1 MFIAVVQILMTQGDE
16 GGVDMQ
22 KRRLGRTGLEVSVL
36 GYGAGAVGGLFTKGA
51 AADQERA
58 VVRAIEAGINYFDT
72 AALYGNGESEKNL
85 GRVLNALKAD
95 VIVGTKVRLSAEHRA
110 DVAKAIEQGM
120 NDSLRRMGRDHVDLF
135 QLHNPLVAKDAGD
148 KLDINI
154 ALEQVAP
161 ALEKLRKAGKTRF
174 IGFSGVGETAAL
186 HRAIDSKLFD
196 TVQVVYNALNP
207 SAGGAMPK
215 GAPGQDYGRLLD
227 KAKAADMGTIIIR
240 ALAGGA
246 LSGTAERHPL
256 AMQSVDPIGS
266 APDFSGD
273 VARAQAL
280 EPLVRESKSAD
291 LTELAE
297 RFVIAHPA
305 VSTMLV
311 GYSTLG
317 QLEAAIA
324 AVNKGP
330 LPEAILRQVA

>member
-1 MFIAVVQILMTQGDE
+1 
-16 GGVDMQ
+16 MQ

-58 VVRAIEAGINYFDT
+58 IARAIEAGINYFDT

-85 GRVLNALKAD
+85 GRVLKALKAD
-95 VIVGTKVRLSAEHRA
+95 VVVGTKVRLSAEHRA
-110 DVAKAIEQGM
+110 NAGKAIEQGM
-120 NDSLRRMGRDHVDLF
+120 NDSLSRMGCDHVDLF

-148 KLDINI
+148 KLAIDI
-154 ALEQVAP
+154 ALNEVAP
-161 ALEKLRKAGKTRF
+161 ALEKLKKAGKTRF

-186 HRAIDSKLFD
+186 HQAIDSKLFD

-215 GAPGQDYGRLLD
+215 GAPGQDYGRLLE

-246 LSGTAERHPL
+246 LSGTEQRHPL

-266 APDFSGD
+266 APNFSGD
-273 VARAQAL
+273 VARAKAL
-280 EPLVRESKSAD
+280 EPLVRDSGSSS

-311 GYSTLG
+311 GYSTLDH
-317 QLEAAIA
+317 LEAAIA

-330 LPEAILRQVA
+330 LTEPVLARIAQR

>member
-1 MFIAVVQILMTQGDE
+1 
-16 GGVDMQ
+16 MQ

-58 VVRAIEAGINYFDT
+58 IARAIEAGINYFDT

-85 GRVLNALKAD
+85 GRVLKALKAD
-95 VIVGTKVRLSAEHRA
+95 VVVGTKVRLSTEHRA
-110 DVAKAIEQGM
+110 NVGKAIEQGM
-120 NDSLRRMGRDHVDLF
+120 NDSLARMGRDHVDLF
-135 QLHNPLVAKDAGD
+135 QLHNPLVANDGGD
-148 KLDINI
+148 KLAIDI
-154 ALEQVAP
+154 ALNEVAP
-161 ALEKLRKAGKTRF
+161 ALEKLKKAGKTRF

-186 HRAIDSKLFD
+186 HRAVDSKLFD

-215 GAPGQDYGRLLD
+215 GAPGQDYGRLLE

-246 LSGTAERHPL
+246 LSGTEQRHPL

-266 APDFSGD
+266 APDFAGD
-273 VARAQAL
+273 VARAKAL
-280 EPLVRESKSAD
+280 D
-291 LTELAE
+291 
-297 RFVIAHPA
+297 H
-305 VSTMLV
+305 
-311 GYSTLG
+311 
-317 QLEAAIA
+317 LEAAIA

-330 LPEAILRQVA
+330 LSDAVLKRIA

>member
-1 MFIAVVQILMTQGDE
+1 
-16 GGVDMQ
+16 MQ
-22 KRRLGRTGLEVSVL
+22 KRKLGRTGLEVSVL

-58 VVRAIEAGINYFDT
+58 IARAIDAGINYFDT

-85 GRVLNALKAD
+85 GRVLKALKAN
-95 VIVGTKVRLSAEHRA
+95 VVVGTKVRLSAEHRA
-110 DVAKAIEQGM
+110 NVAKAIEQGM
-120 NDSLRRMGRDHVDLF
+120 NDSLTRMGCDHVDLF

-148 KLDINI
+148 KLAIDI
-154 ALEQVAP
+154 ALNEVAS
-161 ALEKLRKAGKTRF
+161 ALEKLKKAGKTRF

-186 HRAIDSKLFD
+186 HQAIDSKLFD

-215 GAPGQDYGRLLD
+215 GAPGQDYGQLLE

-246 LSGTAERHPL
+246 LSGTEQRHPL

-266 APDFSGD
+266 APNFSSD
-273 VARAQAL
+273 VARAKEL
-280 EPLVRESKSAD
+280 EPLVRESGSAN
-291 LTELAE
+291 LTEFAE

-311 GYSTLG
+311 GYSTLDH
-317 QLEAAIA
+317 LEAAIA

-330 LPEAILRQVA
+330 LPEAALKRIA